1 MSVGNGDIMNNL
13 RRFIKVH
20 WEELVAFMASIILS
34 VFSILVTSF
43 LPGLIFRK
51 PGMIILNA
59 IIIFAIF
66 KLFESITSNYWLS
79 LGLVIYLMTIF
90 YAINKLKIKYRNEPL
105 IPSDLVM
112 IKSTKKILSMVN
124 TNIII
129 YFIIFT
135 IVYLLVFIYL
145 SKLFPVNIKT
155 SAVKRIIWIILPLL
169 FFASSTMWSGKANFV
184 MKTTE
189 LFGNEKNFWD
199 PVEGSAQNGL
209 IIQFLNSVD
218 VKVMDKPKGY
228 SRERMIEIDKNSRKL
243 SSKINSTRS
252 NSIKNQVIIFN
263 LSESFS
269 NPNRVPG
276 IKVKNN
282 PIKNIDKIK
291 NNCTSGV
298 MISSGYGGGTANME
312 YMTLTGL
319 TTCLFSSTLTS
330 PYTQLTPHLKNNI
343 TFNQSFKYSIG
354 IHPYS
359 AEMYNRIENYKKFK
373 FNSFR
378 YLGNKNDPI
387 KYRRKIQNNQYL
399 SDETLYKNAL
409 DDITSHHKGIFIN
422 LISIQNHMPYDNLY
436 TNTSRWD
443 CHSKRGLVN
452 QQELSNYVQGIHY
465 TDKAIAKFID
475 RINLVKKPITIVF
488 YGDHLPGIYK
498 NKMSKDGLKLHETD
512 YFIYSNTYAREHG
525 AIDLQA
531 QKSVVSPSNFI
542 AMVLKQTNSKVTPY
556 QAFLT
561 EVYEKLPA
569 FSTNSKDG
577 SSRPQF
583 VSEKG
588 NIIKYSELSPSQKK
602 IWQEYKLVQYDM
614 TTGKHYL
621 LHSEFTH

>member
-1 MSVGNGDIMNNL
+1 MNIIRKFVRDNL
-13 RRFIKVH
+13 ENLIALIVSFF
-20 WEELVAFMASIILS
+20 LAII
-34 VFSILVTSF
+34 SILITKY
-43 LPGLIFRK
+43 LPGLILRK

-90 YAINKLKIKYRNEPL
+90 YAINKIKIKYRNEPL

-112 IKSTKKILSMVN
+112 IKSIKKIFSMVN

-129 YFIIFT
+129 AFVIFT
-135 IVYLLVFIYL
+135 IVYLLVFVYL

-155 SAVKRIIWIILPLL
+155 SAVKRIIWITLPLL

-184 MKTTE
+184 MKATE

-218 VKVMDKPKGY
+218 VEVMNRPKGY
-228 SRERMIEIDKNSRKL
+228 SREKMIEIDKNSRKL

-276 IKVKNN
+276 IKIKNN

-291 NNCTSGV
+291 QNCTSGV

-319 TTCLFSSTLTS
+319 TTCLFSGTLTS

-343 TFNQSFKYSIG
+343 TFNQSFNYSAA

-378 YLGNKNDPI
+378 YLGNKDNPI
-387 KYRRKIQNNQYL
+387 KYRRKIQKNQYL
-399 SDETLYKNAL
+399 SDETLYRNAV
-409 DDITSHHKGIFIN
+409 DEINSRHRGMFIN

-436 TNTSRWD
+436 TNTNRWN
-443 CHSKRGLVN
+443 CYSKKGLVS

-465 TDKAIAKFID
+465 TDKAIEKFIK
-475 RINLVKKPITIVF
+475 RINSIKKPITIVF

-498 NKMSKDGLKLHETD
+498 NKMLKDGLKLHETD

-525 AIDLQA
+525 AIDLQN
-531 QKSVVSPSNFI
+531 KKTVVSPSNFI
-542 AMVLKQTNSKVTPY
+542 AMVLKQTDSKVTPY

-569 FSTNSKDG
+569 FSTNSRDG
-577 SSRPQF
+577 SSQPQF
-583 VSEKG
+583 VNEKG
-588 NIIKYSELSPSQKK
+588 KIIKYSELSSSQKN
-602 IWQEYKLVQYDM
+602 IWKEYKLVQYDM
-614 TTGKHYL
+614 TTGKQYL
-621 LHSEFTH
+621 LHSGFTH